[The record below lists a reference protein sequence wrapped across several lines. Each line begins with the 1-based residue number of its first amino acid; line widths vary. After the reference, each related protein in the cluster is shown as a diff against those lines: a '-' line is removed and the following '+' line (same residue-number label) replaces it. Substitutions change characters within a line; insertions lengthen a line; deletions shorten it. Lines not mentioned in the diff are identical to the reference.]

1 MWRTLMSYHFRASAN
16 FMKFMNV
23 CILCCIMSLLLSAF
37 GLHVFSP
44 LLHSFPPLFCL
55 TTHPSC
61 LQTST
66 IFLII
71 VISWLSLNF
80 LLFFHPTLHILSIF
94 SFLFPSSF
102 QKCVFFSPP
111 SRLSPCIFA
120 PSLALCFCV
129 FASISQ
135 PCLLSDHHNPRR
147 GVCAGGQHSK
157 DQVEGDQS
165 HRERGH
171 GPLSVFHC
179 PTTKPG
185 GHGHSQQVASSEL
198 DPARNFLTHWVSYRW
213 ILTPMLCSIF
223 CVCTGQSS
231 CTRRSCLCGTSC
243 I

>member
-1 MWRTLMSYHFRASAN
+1 MLHYEFVAISFWFTCFLSSPPFLSS
-16 FMKFMNV
+16 
-23 CILCCIMSLLLSAF
+23 SLLSHNSSILSSNIYHLF
-37 GLHVFSP
+37 NHRNFLTFFKFSLIFPSHSSYSLH
-44 LLHSFPPLFCL
+44 LFIFV
-55 TTHPSC
+55 P
-61 LQTST
+61 
-66 IFLII
+66 FLIPKMC
-71 VISWLSLNF
+71 
-80 LLFFHPTLHILSIF
+80 LFFSSIP
-94 SFLFPSSF
+94 SF
-102 QKCVFFSPP
+102 
-111 SRLSPCIFA
+111 PCIFA

-198 DPARNFLTHWVSYRW
+198 DPARNFLTH
-213 ILTPMLCSIF
+213 
-223 CVCTGQSS
+223 
-231 CTRRSCLCGTSC
+231 
-243 I
+243 